1 MFIRRNRQRTFEI
14 LNEQNTNEFIAYLK
28 SAFADNKN
36 KLVAEN
42 IGEDNVRL
50 RVNDVFYQLTKSI
63 VWALDKGKVVGQL
76 KYHFN
81 VIVQDGA
88 KMACADWIHVLKRT
102 D

>member
-1 MFIRRNRQRTFEI
+1 MFISRNRQRTFEF

-63 VWALDKGKVVGQL
+63 VWAL
-76 KYHFN
+76 Y
-81 VIVQDGA
+81 
-88 KMACADWIHVLKRT
+88 
-102 D
+102 